1 MSWLWTD
8 TLPEPENAH
17 MAWKRRTAATI
28 FLLLVMM
35 DAILLALL
43 VFSTGIHLI

>member
-8 TLPEPENAH
+8 ALPEPESSH
-17 MAWKRRTAATI
+17 LAWKRRTAATI
-28 FLLLVMM
+28 FLLLVTV

-43 VFSTGIHLI
+43 VFSTGIKFV